1 MAPLELELGL
11 SLAIC
16 CLEKGAIELCHTAM
30 MKLRQIEKMPWKSFQ
45 HNSSIRS
52 LLETSLDD
60 INHAPKFRTIPKL
73 IQTMIYFDNHSF
85 VILVLCSLLR
95 RNKSLRISTLSDS
108 YKQQHYIPINYT
120 CLNPKWLTG
129 CADKFFG
136 DANIFNRNRV
146 FLFEKPFHEKDSL
159 WRRKK

>member
-1 MAPLELELGL
+1 MTLTMPQNFPL
-11 SLAIC
+11 SNC
-16 CLEKGAIELCHTAM
+16 FH
-30 MKLRQIEKMPWKSFQ
+30 
-45 HNSSIRS
+45 
-52 LLETSLDD
+52 
-60 INHAPKFRTIPKL
+60 TIPKL

-136 DANIFNRNRV
+136 AANIFNRNRFFFYLRSRSMRKIHYGGEKSRGQRMV
-146 FLFEKPFHEKDSL
+146 NVAVHFLHWQRTDCNVAAHDNDCFKSYRIL
-159 WRRKK
+159 RI